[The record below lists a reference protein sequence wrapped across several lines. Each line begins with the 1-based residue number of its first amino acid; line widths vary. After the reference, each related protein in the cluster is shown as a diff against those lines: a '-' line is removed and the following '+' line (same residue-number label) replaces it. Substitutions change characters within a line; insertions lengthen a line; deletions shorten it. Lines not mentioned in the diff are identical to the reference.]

1 MKIRLIGQ
9 RNDSGIGNHYA
20 SFCDALRQVRI
31 IGDLVEE
38 IDSNNQESLMQA
50 VVASKPGDINISFVA
65 MNIHEH
71 FRGHTV
77 QWIVFESTR
86 IPEHIM
92 NVLRPADQVWVP
104 SHWGRDVLINNG
116 IDSDR
121 IWVVPEGIDSKQFHP
136 YGRELYNRDRPFRF
150 LSVGKYEQRKSFD
163 ETLQAFAQV
172 FGNTPEVELIIKS
185 NYFVNQDLKSQT
197 LQQRIAELGLTNVTV
212 IWGAV
217 EHDRVANLYRSCDV
231 FVFPT
236 KGEGW
241 GFPLIEA
248 AASGMPIITVPYS
261 GHTEF
266 LNIIPDSVLDVDYVL
281 APITCPEYQSYY
293 PSSNGD
299 WGLWARPDVYSIAEA
314 MRQAHKNHAVL
325 AERALKNSAKI
336 RNQFSWTQSVDSA
349 LVAMESLARF

>member
-20 SFCDALRQVRI
+20 SFCDALQQVRV

-38 IDSNNQESLMQA
+38 IDSDDQSALMQA
-50 VVASKPGDINISFVA
+50 VSASEPGDINISFVA

-71 FRGHTV
+71 FRGHNV

-86 IPEHIM
+86 VPDHIL
-92 NVLRPADQVWVP
+92 NVLKPADQVWVP

-136 YGRELYNRDRPFRF
+136 YGRELYSQDRPFRF

-163 ETLQAFAQV
+163 ETLQAFAQI
-172 FGNTPEVELIIKS
+172 FGNTPGVELIIKS
-185 NYFVNQDLKSQT
+185 NYFVDQAAKSDALK
-197 LQQRIAELGLTNVTV
+197 QRIVDLGLTNVTV
-212 IWGAV
+212 IWGTM
-217 EHDRVANLYRSCDV
+217 EHDRVADLYRSCDV

-266 LNIIPDSVLDVDYVL
+266 LNAIPDSVLGVDYVL
-281 APITCPEYQSYY
+281 TPITCPEYQSYY
-293 PSSNGD
+293 PNTNGD

-314 MRQAHKNHAVL
+314 MRQARMNHSVL
-325 AERALKNSAKI
+325 AERALKNSTKI
-336 RNQFSWTQSVDSA
+336 RNQFSWTQSVDQA
-349 LVAMESLARF
+349 LVAMELLARF

>member
-20 SFCDALRQVRI
+20 SFCDALKQVRI
-31 IGDLVEE
+31 IGDMVEE
-38 IDSNNQESLMQA
+38 IDSDNQQALQQA
-50 VVASKPGDINISFVA
+50 VSQSKPGDINISFVA

-71 FRGHTV
+71 FQGYNV

-86 IPEHIM
+86 VPDHIL
-92 NVLRPADQVWVP
+92 NVLHPADQVWVP

-116 IDSDR
+116 VDSDCV
-121 IWVVPEGIDSKQFHP
+121 WVVPEGVEVKQFHP
-136 YGRELYNRDRPFRF
+136 YGRQLYSKDRPFRF

-172 FGNTPEVELIIKS
+172 FGNTPGVELIIKS
-185 NYFVNQDLKSQT
+185 NYFVNQDIKSNALK
-197 LQQRIAELGLTNVTV
+197 QRITDLGLTNVTV
-212 IWGAV
+212 IWGNL
-217 EHDRVANLYRSCDV
+217 EHDKVADLYRSCDI

-248 AASGMPIITVPYS
+248 AASGMPIITVAYS

-266 LNIIPDSVLDVDYVL
+266 LNTIPDSVLGVDYVMS
-281 APITCPEYQSYY
+281 PITCPEYQSYY
-293 PSSNGD
+293 PSADGD
-299 WGLWARPDVYSIAEA
+299 WGLWARPDVYSIATA
-314 MRQAHKNHAVL
+314 MRHARDHCQIL
-325 AERALKNSAKI
+325 EERALKNSGKI
-336 RNQFSWTQSVDSA
+336 RNQFSWTQSVDQA
-349 LVAMESLARF
+349 LVAMENLARF

>member
-20 SFCDALRQVRI
+20 SFCDALKQVRV

-38 IDSNNQESLMQA
+38 IDYADQAKLQQA
-50 VVASKPGDINISFVA
+50 VNQSADGDINISFVA

-71 FRGHTV
+71 FRGHNV
-77 QWIVFESTR
+77 QWIVFESTK
-86 IPEHIM
+86 IPEHILK
-92 NVLRPADQVWVP
+92 VLLPADQVWVP

-116 IDSDR
+116 VASDR

-136 YGRELYNRDRPFRF
+136 YGRKLYNQDRPFRF

-185 NYFVNQDLKSQT
+185 NYFVDQDIKSQT
-197 LQQRIAELGLTNVTV
+197 LQRKIDDLGLTNVTV
-212 IWGAV
+212 IWGSV
-217 EHDRVANLYRSCDV
+217 EHDRIADLYRSCDV

-266 LNIIPDSVLDVDYVL
+266 LNTIPDSVIGVDYVL
-281 APITCPEYQSYY
+281 APITCPEYQRYY
-293 PSSNGD
+293 PDANND
-299 WGLWARPDVYSIAEA
+299 WGLWARPDIYSIAEA
-314 MRQAHKNHAVL
+314 MRLAQKNHGIL
-325 AERALKNSAKI
+325 EEKALKNSVQI
-336 RNQFSWTQSVDSA
+336 RNLFSWTQSVDSA
-349 LVAMESLARF
+349 LVAMERLARF

>member
-20 SFCDALRQVRI
+20 SFCDALKQVRV

-38 IDSNNQESLMQA
+38 IDSFDQAALQQA
-50 VVASKPGDINISFVA
+50 VAESVDGDINISFVA

-71 FRGHTV
+71 FRGHNV
-77 QWIVFESTR
+77 QWIVFESNK
-86 IPEHIM
+86 IPAHILP
-92 NVLRPADQVWVP
+92 VLQAADQVWVP

-116 IDSDR
+116 IDSR
-121 IWVVPEGIDSKQFHP
+121 KIWVVPEGINGKQFHP
-136 YGRELYNRDRPFRF
+136 HGRRLYSHDRPFRF
-150 LSVGKYEQRKSFD
+150 LSVGKYEERKSFD

-172 FGNTPEVELIIKS
+172 FGNVPEVELVIKS
-185 NYFVNQDLKSQT
+185 NYFANQDQKSQA
-197 LQQRIAELGLTNVTV
+197 LQRRIAELGLSNVTV
-212 IWGAV
+212 IWGEV
-217 EHDRVANLYRSCDV
+217 EHDQVADLYRGCDV

-266 LNIIPDSVLDVDYVL
+266 LDTIPDSVIAVDYVL
-281 APITCPEYQSYY
+281 SPITCPEYQSYY
-293 PSSNGD
+293 PDPAGN
-299 WGLWARPDVYSIAEA
+299 WGSWARPDIYSIAEA
-314 MRQAHKNHAVL
+314 MRYARINHQKL
-325 AERALKNSAKI
+325 SEKALKNSGQI
-336 RNQFSWTQSVDSA
+336 RNQFSWAHSVDQA
-349 LVAMESLARF
+349 LVAMERLARF

>member
-20 SFCDALRQVRI
+20 SFCDALKQVRV

-38 IDSNNQESLMQA
+38 IDSNNQLALMQA
-50 VVASKPGDINISFVA
+50 VSASESGDINISFVA

-71 FRGHTV
+71 FRGHNV
-77 QWIVFESTR
+77 QWIVFESTK
-86 IPEHIM
+86 IPEHIL

-116 IDSDR
+116 INSDR
-121 IWVVPEGIDSKQFHP
+121 IWVVPEGIDSKRFHP
-136 YGRELYNRDRPFRF
+136 YGRELYGQDRPFRF
-150 LSVGKYEQRKSFD
+150 LSVGKYEERKSFD

-185 NYFVNQDLKSQT
+185 SYFIDQDLKSQT
-197 LQQRIAELGLTNVTV
+197 LQKKINDLGLTNVTV
-212 IWGAV
+212 IWGTV
-217 EHDRVANLYRSCDV
+217 EHDQVADLYRGCDV

-248 AASGMPIITVPYS
+248 AASGMPIITIPYS

-266 LNIIPDSVLDVDYVL
+266 LNAIPDSVVGVDYVL
-281 APITCPEYQSYY
+281 APITCTEYQSYY
-293 PSSNGD
+293 PDANGD

-314 MRQAHKNHAVL
+314 MRQAQKNYSIL
-325 AERALKNSAKI
+325 SERALKNSAKI
-336 RNQFSWTQSVDSA
+336 RNQFSWTQSVDQA
-349 LVAMESLARF
+349 LVAMESLTRF

>member
-20 SFCDALRQVRI
+20 SFCDALRQVRV

-38 IDSNNQESLMQA
+38 IDSGDQAQLQQA
-50 VVASKPGDINISFVA
+50 VADSTDRDINISFVA

-71 FRGHTV
+71 FRGHNV

-86 IPEHIM
+86 VPDHIM
-92 NVLRPADQVWVP
+92 QVLHPADQVWVP
-104 SHWGRDVLINNG
+104 SHWGQDVLINNG
-116 IDSDR
+116 LR
-121 IWVVPEGIDSKQFHP
+121 RECIWVVPEGINSRQFHP
-136 YGRELYNRDRPFRF
+136 YGRQLYNQNRPFRF
-150 LSVGKYEQRKSFD
+150 LSVGKYELRKSFD

-172 FGNTPEVELIIKS
+172 FGNVPEVELVIKS
-185 NYFVNQDLKSQT
+185 NYFMNQAEKSRS
-197 LQQRIAELGLTNVTV
+197 LQRRIEELGLNNVTV
-212 IWGAV
+212 IWGDV
-217 EHDRVANLYRSCDV
+217 EHDQVADLYRSCDV

-266 LNIIPDSVLDVDYVL
+266 LNTIPDSVIGVDYVMV
-281 APITCPEYQSYY
+281 PIDCPEYKIFY
-293 PSSNGD
+293 PDANSN
-299 WGLWARPDVYSIAEA
+299 WGEWARPDVFSIANA
-314 MRQAHKNHAVL
+314 MRYARVNHAIL
-325 AERALKNSAKI
+325 EERALKNSARI
-336 RNQFSWTQSVDSA
+336 RNQFSWTQSVDQA
-349 LVAMESLARF
+349 LLAIESLMRP

>member
-31 IGDLVEE
+31 IGELVEE
-38 IDSNNQESLMQA
+38 IDSTNYTDLHRAVAESA
-50 VVASKPGDINISFVA
+50 DGDINISFVA

-71 FRGHTV
+71 FRGHNV

-86 IPEHIM
+86 VPEHIL

-116 IDSDR
+116 IASDR
-121 IWVVPEGIDSKQFHP
+121 IWVIPEGIDSKQFHP
-136 YGRELYNRDRPFRF
+136 YGRELYSQDRPFRF

-172 FGNTPEVELIIKS
+172 FGNTPGVELIIKS
-185 NYFVNQDLKSQT
+185 NYFVDQAAKSNALK
-197 LQQRIAELGLTNVTV
+197 QRIADLGLTNVTV
-212 IWGAV
+212 IWGSV
-217 EHDRVANLYRSCDV
+217 EHDRVADLYRSCDV

-266 LNIIPDSVLDVDYVL
+266 LNTIPDSVIGVDYVL

-293 PSSNGD
+293 PDADNN

-314 MRQAHKNHAVL
+314 MRQAHKTHSVL
-325 AERALKNSAKI
+325 AERALKNSARI

>member
-20 SFCDALRQVRI
+20 SFSDALCQVRI
-31 IGDLVEE
+31 IGDMVKE
-38 IDSNNQESLMQA
+38 IDSNDQPALQQA
-50 VVASKPGDINISFVA
+50 VNESQPGDINISFVA

-71 FRGHTV
+71 FRGYNI
-77 QWIVFESTR
+77 QWIVFESTK
-86 IPEHIM
+86 IPNHIL
-92 NVLRPADQVWVP
+92 NVLHPADQVWVP
-104 SHWGRDVLINNG
+104 SHWGRDILINNG
-116 IDSDR
+116 IDSDK
-121 IWVVPEGIDSKQFHP
+121 IWVVPEGIDGKRFHP
-136 YGRELYNRDRPFRF
+136 YGRQLYKQNRPFRF

-172 FGNTPEVELIIKS
+172 YGNTPGVELIIKS
-185 NYFVNQDLKSQT
+185 NYFVNQKEKSDALK
-197 LQQRIAELGLTNVTV
+197 QRIVDLGLTNITV
-212 IWGAV
+212 IWGEM
-217 EHDRVANLYRSCDV
+217 EHDKVADLYQSCDV

-266 LNIIPDSVLDVDYVL
+266 LNAISDSVIAVDYVL

-293 PSSNGD
+293 PDPENNF
-299 WGLWARPDVYSIAEA
+299 GLWARPDVYSIATA
-314 MRQAHKNHAVL
+314 MRQSRDNYQVL
-325 AERALKNSAKI
+325 DERALKNSAVI
-336 RNQFSWTQSVDSA
+336 RNQYSWTQSVDQA
-349 LVAMESLARF
+349 LLAIESLTRL

>member
-20 SFCDALRQVRI
+20 SFCDALRQVRV
-31 IGDLVEE
+31 IGDMVEE
-38 IDSNNQESLMQA
+38 IDYNDQSRLHQA
-50 VVASKPGDINISFVA
+50 VAESKPGDINISFVA

-71 FRGHTV
+71 FRGYNV
-77 QWIVFESTR
+77 QWIVFESTK
-86 IPEHIM
+86 IPSHIL

-116 IDSDR
+116 INSDR

-136 YGRELYNRDRPFRF
+136 YGRELYSQDRPFRF

-172 FGNTPEVELIIKS
+172 FGNTPEVELVIKS
-185 NYFVNQDLKSQT
+185 NFFVDQDLKSQA
-197 LQQRIAELGLTNVTV
+197 LQKKIDDLGLNNVTV
-212 IWGAV
+212 IWGTV
-217 EHDRVANLYRSCDV
+217 EHDRVADLYRSCDV

-266 LNIIPDSVLDVDYVL
+266 LNAIPDSVLGVDYVM

-293 PSSNGD
+293 PDADGD

-314 MRQAHKNHAVL
+314 MRQARKNHSIL

-349 LVAMESLARF
+349 LVAMEHLARF